1 MHYIKNQF
9 NVRILKPYIISKYK
23 LDEDFEFMDKLKN
36 DIQNTLKIQEETTK
50 QMMNYLNHTSSDE
63 SSEKSG
69 ESSESENEEYE
80 TIEYKGQ
87 NYILDDD
94 KLYNI
99 NKDATKGK
107 LFGSYIDGKV
117 KKIKTSEVLVV

>member
-1 MHYIKNQF
+1 MT
-9 NVRILKPYIISKYK
+9 KYK

-50 QMMNYLNHTSSDE
+50 QMMSLVLNHTSSDE
-63 SSEKSG
+63 KVETNEESSEKSV
-69 ESSESENEEYE
+69 ESSESYNEEYE
-80 TIEYKGQ
+80 TIEYKGN
-87 NYILDDD
+87 NYILEDN

-99 NKDATKGK
+99 NEDNTKGK

-117 KKIKTSEVLVV
+117 KKIKTNEVLVV